1 VITAIHHIGI
11 AVQSLSEAYRLY
23 RDVLGLPLV
32 KEAEIA
38 DQGVRAA
45 LLAAGDSEIE
55 LLEPLGAN
63 SGMGRFIARHGEG
76 LHHICFGTPDV
87 AAELTAAKDKG
98 ADLIDATP
106 RAGLAGRIGF
116 LHPRSCAGVLVEL
129 ATPFEVAP
137 GIEVAG
143 SRAAPA
149 IEVAGSRAAP
159 AIEVAGSRASPAIE
173 VAGSRASPA
182 RSGSPHAGPGL
193 RLKRLI
199 IGAKEPRETAGLF
212 QRLFAFPEIAINGG
226 TRVMLAVGR
235 GALLLVPAGEVGGTE
250 GMVAISMVSDDFDQL
265 TASLASAG
273 TRGVLRGTG
282 EVTLEPLATHGVHLH
297 ISRYD

>member
-63 SGMGRFIARHGEG
+63 SAMARFIARHGEG

-129 ATPFEVAP
+129 ATPFEVA
-137 GIEVAG
+137 GG
-143 SRAAPA
+143 
-149 IEVAGSRAAP
+149 
-159 AIEVAGSRASPAIE
+159 IEVAGSRASPAVE
-173 VAGSRASPA
+173 VAGSRAAPA
-182 RSGSPHAGPGL
+182 RSGGHATL

>member
-1 VITAIHHIGI
+1 MITAIHHIGI

-76 LHHICFGTPDV
+76 LHHICFATPDV

-129 ATPFEVAP
+129 ATPFEVA
-137 GIEVAG
+137 GDVEVAG

-149 IEVAGSRAAP
+149 
-159 AIEVAGSRASPAIE
+159 
-173 VAGSRASPA
+173 
-182 RSGSPHAGPGL
+182 RSGSPHTGPGL